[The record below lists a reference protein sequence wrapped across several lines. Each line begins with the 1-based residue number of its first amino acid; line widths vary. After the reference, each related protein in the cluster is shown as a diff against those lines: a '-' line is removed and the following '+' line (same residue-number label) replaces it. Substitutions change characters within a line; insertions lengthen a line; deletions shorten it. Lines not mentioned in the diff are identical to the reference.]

1 MIQHLA
7 CVMDGNRRWAT
18 SRGLPTLFGH
28 KQGVTAVRTVVTF
41 CLQRSISYLSLY
53 TFSLEN
59 FKRSFEEK
67 SYLFNLIDEVLQQV
81 AQDLVGQGVRIR
93 FVGDRA
99 LFPESVRA
107 SCLAI
112 EQATVHGDKLQL
124 NILFCYG
131 GRQEI
136 VSSVKKIA
144 EQVAS
149 GTLSPDAITQEHL
162 QNNLWMPN
170 IPDPDLIIRTGA
182 VHRMSNFLLFQSA
195 YSELIFFDCMW
206 PDMTEALFEQA
217 LHEFNARERRC
228 KDPEVNRYQLLMRT
242 RHKRTLPIEP
252 AKKPT
257 KGIATEEPLKNAV
270 CDPRIKLIL

>member
-1 MIQHLA
+1 MMQHLA

-28 KQGVTAVRTVVTF
+28 KQGVEAVKTVVAF
-41 CLQRSISYLSLY
+41 CLKRGIPHLSLY

-67 SYLFNLIDEVLQQV
+67 SYLFSLIDEVVQQV
-81 AQDLVGQGVRIR
+81 AHDLVKQGVRIR
-93 FVGDRA
+93 FIGDRS
-99 LFPESVRA
+99 LFPESLQA
-107 SCLAI
+107 TCATI
-112 EQATVHGDKLQL
+112 EQATAHATRLEL

-136 VSSVKKIA
+136 LSSVKKIA
-144 EQVAS
+144 HEVAA
-149 GTLSPDAITQEHL
+149 GTLLPDAITQEHI
-162 QNNLWMPN
+162 QQNLWMPPHT
-170 IPDPDLIIRTGA
+170 PDPDLIIRTGA

-217 LHEFNARERRC
+217 IEEFNRRS
-228 KDPEVNRYQLLMRT
+228 RRFG
-242 RHKRTLPIEP
+242 
-252 AKKPT
+252 A
-257 KGIATEEPLKNAV
+257 
-270 CDPRIKLIL
+270 

>member
-93 FVGDRA
+93 FVGDRS

-144 EQVAS
+144 EQVVA

-206 PDMTEALFEQA
+206 PDMTETLFEQA
-217 LHEFNARERRC
+217 LQEFKTRQRRFG
-228 KDPEVNRYQLLMRT
+228 V
-242 RHKRTLPIEP
+242 
-252 AKKPT
+252 
-257 KGIATEEPLKNAV
+257 
-270 CDPRIKLIL
+270 